1 MKRREFLTL
10 LGGAAAPLAWPR
22 VARAQQPSMPVI
34 GFLDTRPPD
43 AMVNRLGAFR
53 QGLKEAGYVEG
64 ENVTVVYRWA
74 ENRVDRLAELAAD
87 LVRQQV
93 AVIVTSG
100 GTPAALAA
108 KTATTTV
115 PIVFLVGE
123 DPVRLGLVA
132 SLARPAGNLTGVNL
146 FAGELQGKRLD
157 LLRELVPRAVRLA
170 VLVHPAD
177 ATNTEITLRDV
188 GAAARAIG
196 LQTQVLNANNA
207 REIDA
212 AFASIAHEPPDALFV
227 GAFAFLN
234 IRRVQLISLAAF
246 HRLPATYAFRC
257 RRSRRADELWT
268 KH

>member
-1 MKRREFLTL
+1 M
-10 LGGAAAPLAWPR
+10 
-22 VARAQQPSMPVI
+22 
-34 GFLDTRPPD
+34 
-43 AMVNRLGAFR
+43 
-53 QGLKEAGYVEG
+53 
-64 ENVTVVYRWA
+64 
-74 ENRVDRLAELAAD
+74 
-87 LVRQQV
+87 
-93 AVIVTSG
+93 
-100 GTPAALAA
+100 AA

-157 LLRELVPRAVRLA
+157 LLRELVPRAVRVA

-177 ATNTEITLRDV
+177 TTNTEITLRDV